1 MDRPESVIESATN
14 AEVAAFF
21 GMVLDIMDKLS
32 VMDLAWLPPAAA
44 LRQHLGRAERDPD
57 GNALGPWAASALGPD
72 IPFRVVLEMVTNM
85 MASTGGGLSYTAG
98 LLERAL
104 PTVVDG
110 IVASYVRYGRYTSA
124 TSGMHPQA
132 GRRWLNLALQ
142 DHRKAWF
149 RAVVDRQAA
158 IGEDEHLPL
167 AAAFAAAKL

>member
-1 MDRPESVIESATN
+1 MDWPESVMESATN

-21 GMVLDIMDKLS
+21 DMVLDIMDKLG
-32 VMDLAWLPPAAA
+32 VMQLAWLPVAAA

-57 GNALGPWAASALGPD
+57 GNALGPWAAEALGPD
-72 IPFRVVLEMVTNM
+72 IPFRVVLDMVTNM
-85 MASTGGGLSYTAG
+85 MASTGDGLSYTAG

-124 TSGMHPQA
+124 TSGMQQA
-132 GRRWLNLALQ
+132 AWLNLALQ